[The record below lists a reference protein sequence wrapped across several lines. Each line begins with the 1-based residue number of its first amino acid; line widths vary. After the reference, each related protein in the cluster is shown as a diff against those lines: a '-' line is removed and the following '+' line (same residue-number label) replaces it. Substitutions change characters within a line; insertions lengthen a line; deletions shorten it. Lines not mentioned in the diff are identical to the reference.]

1 MDWSFLVKSIFYQN
15 TTDSL
20 PSYMEV
26 NHLRRWIVHYHQ
38 VGQVMC
44 HDILPEYIFIITCN
58 TVRGVVIE
66 YIRDPYFIWCAKS
79 FDKYI
84 QENLG
89 NPRVPGDEELWII
102 QDLQD
107 TYYGA
112 NYVGNIHQAM
122 VNLYKTEVQ
131 IPVDYEYIFNTIG
144 QYL

>member
-1 MDWSFLVKSIFYQN
+1 
-15 TTDSL
+15 
-20 PSYMEV
+20 
-26 NHLRRWIVHYHQ
+26 
-38 VGQVMC
+38 MC

-84 QENLG
+84 QENIG